1 VVGGLMLLAACTPA
15 GQRAEPQ
22 APAPTTTSSPAPTEE
37 AGPEPIWRGPG
48 TPSETGELEVE
59 GFNAFVREE
68 RPDWA
73 TSPLRSA
80 LEFMKLGDPLGQTTT
95 IQVDYPSTEGG
106 SPAVVTITKDRLP
119 DDSIRSARAV
129 LTFRQAGPRWRLV
142 SATVT
147 RRCWPGRGHQGFSPA
162 LCI

>member
-1 VVGGLMLLAACTPA
+1 M
-15 GQRAEPQ
+15 
-22 APAPTTTSSPAPTEE
+22 
-37 AGPEPIWRGPG
+37 WRGPG

-80 LEFMKLGDPLGQTTT
+80 LEFMMLGDPLGQTTT
-95 IQVDYPSTEGG
+95 ILVDYPSTEGG
-106 SPAVVTITKDRLP
+106 SPAVVTITQDRLP

-129 LTFRQAGPRWRLV
+129 LTFREAGPRWRLV
-142 SATVT
+142 SATVSS
-147 RRCWPGRGHQGFSPA
+147 RCWPGRGHQRFSPA